1 MIIRSLFAFLAMGMA
16 SSGVAAPTIDYP
28 DVKPGDKLHFPQD
41 EGSHPEFRIEWW
53 YVTGWLKT
61 GDEREHGFQIT
72 FFRARPDIVAQNNP
86 SSFAPKQ
93 ILFAHVALSDPAEN
107 KLLHAQRI
115 ARAGLGLAQAKTGS
129 THVWINDWSLQ
140 QKGNRYIANI
150 STPQFRFDFVFDAL
164 MPPMLNGERGYSQK
178 SPNPLA
184 ASYYYSIP
192 QLKVSGTLTQRG
204 KPQSVTGTAW
214 LDHEWSSEY
223 MDARAVGWD
232 WTGLNFDDGGALMAF
247 RMRDKTGKALW
258 AGATYRQPDGATR
271 ILRQGD
277 IDFTPLKSW
286 RSTRSGADYPISMR
300 LRAGGQDWVLA
311 PLFDDQELDSGDTTR
326 AIYWEGAVHVLK
338 DGKRVGRGYLELTGY
353 AKALKF

>member
-1 MIIRSLFAFLAMGMA
+1 MIRLLSAFLAFCTLSA
-16 SSGVAAPTIDYP
+16 VVAAPTITYP
-28 DVKPGDKLHFPQD
+28 AVKPGYQLQFPQD
-41 EGSHPEFRIEWW
+41 EGSHSEFRIEWW
-53 YVTGWLKT
+53 YVTGWLKAA
-61 GDEREHGFQIT
+61 DQRERGFQIT
-72 FFRARPDIVAQNNP
+72 FFRARPGNIAQDNP

-107 KLLHAQRI
+107 KLLHAQRF

-140 QKGNRYIANI
+140 QKGKRYLANI
-150 STPQFRFDFVFDAL
+150 ATPQFRFDFTFEAAG
-164 MPPMLNGERGYSQK
+164 PPLLNGDRGYSQK

-204 KPQSVTGTAW
+204 KRHSVTGTAW

-258 AGATYRQPDGATR
+258 AGATYREPDGATH
-271 ILRQGD
+271 ILRQED
-277 IDFTPLKSW
+277 IDFTPLKRW
-286 RSTRSGADYPISMR
+286 RSTRSGADYPISMG

-311 PLFDDQELDSGDTTR
+311 PLFDDQELDSSDTAR
-326 AIYWEGAVHVLK
+326 AIYWEGAVLVLK

-353 AKALKF
+353 AKALNF